1 MMQMTIDLADAVTS
15 QMNQSGIVT
24 NAKRMVLPIHDLSQ
38 LRELTISVVP
48 RGVQVQSITRK
59 LSQYDCQVDIG
70 IQKKLT
76 VPQDE
81 IETAVKELSG
91 LVEQIADY
99 LQRQSLTDMP
109 YAIWI
114 KVENVPIY
122 DPDHLA
128 NQRVFTSVLTLTYRI
143 TK

>member
-1 MMQMTIDLADAVTS
+1 MKMTIDLADAVTL
-15 QMNQSGIVT
+15 QLNQSWIVT
-24 NAKRMVLPIHDLSQ
+24 NAKRQVLPIHDLSQ
-38 LRELTISVVP
+38 LRELTVSVVP
-48 RGVQVQSITRK
+48 RGVQIQSITRK

-70 IQKKLT
+70 IQQKLT
-76 VPQDE
+76 VPQDQ
-81 IETAVKELSG
+81 IDTAVNDLSG
-91 LVEQIADY
+91 LVQQIADY
-99 LQRQSLTDMP
+99 LQRQPLTDMP

-114 KVENVPIY
+114 KVENEPIY

>member
-1 MMQMTIDLADAVTS
+1 MQMTIDLADAVTS
-15 QMNQSGIVT
+15 QVNQSGIVT
-24 NAKRMVLPIHDLSQ
+24 NAKRQVLPIHDLSQ
-38 LRELTISVVP
+38 LRELTISIVP

-70 IQKKLT
+70 VQQKLT
-76 VPQDE
+76 VPQDQ
-81 IETAVKELSG
+81 IDTAVHGLSA
-91 LVEQIADY
+91 LVQQIADY
-99 LQRQSLTDMP
+99 LQRQPLTDMP

-128 NQRVFTSVLTLTYRI
+128 NQRVFISVLTLTYRI

>member
-1 MMQMTIDLADAVTS
+1 MRA
-15 QMNQSGIVT
+15 
-24 NAKRMVLPIHDLSQ
+24 HFH
-38 LRELTISVVP
+38 
-48 RGVQVQSITRK
+48 
-59 LSQYDCQVDIG
+59 
-70 IQKKLT
+70 
-76 VPQDE
+76 
-81 IETAVKELSG
+81 LSG
-91 LVEQIADY
+91 LVQQIADY
-99 LQRQSLTDMP
+99 LQRQALTDMP

>member
-1 MMQMTIDLADAVTS
+1 MQMTIDLADAVTS
-15 QMNQSGIVT
+15 QLNQSEIVT
-24 NAKRMVLPIHDLSQ
+24 NAKRQVLPIHDLSQ
-38 LRELTISVVP
+38 LRELTVSVVP

-70 IQKKLT
+70 IQQKLT
-76 VPQDE
+76 MPQDQ
-81 IETAVKELSG
+81 IDPAVKALSG
-91 LVEQIADY
+91 LVQQIADY
-99 LQRQSLTDMP
+99 LQRHALTDMP
-109 YAIWI
+109 YANWI
-114 KVENVPIY
+114 KVENEPIY

>member
-1 MMQMTIDLADAVTS
+1 MQMTIDLADAVTS
-15 QMNQSGIVT
+15 QVNQSGIVT
-24 NAKRMVLPIHDLSQ
+24 HAKRQVLPIHDLSQ
-38 LRELTISVVP
+38 LRALTVSVVP

-70 IQKKLT
+70 IQQKLT
-76 VPQDE
+76 VPQNE
-81 IETAVKELSG
+81 IDPVVKDLSG
-91 LVEQIADY
+91 LVQQITDY
-99 LQRQSLTDMP
+99 LQRQPLTDMP

-114 KVENVPIY
+114 KVENEPIY

>member
-1 MMQMTIDLADAVTS
+1 MQMTIDLADAVTS
-15 QMNQSGIVT
+15 QLNQSEIIT

-38 LRELTISVVP
+38 LRALTVSVVP

-70 IQKKLT
+70 IQQKLT
-76 VPQDE
+76 VPQDQ
-81 IETAVKELSG
+81 IDTAVKDLSG
-91 LVEQIADY
+91 FVQQIADY
-99 LQRQSLTDMP
+99 LQRQPLTDMP

-122 DPDHLA
+122 DPEHLA

-143 TK
+143 TQ

>member
-1 MMQMTIDLADAVTS
+1 MQMTIDLADAVTS
-15 QMNQSGIVT
+15 QVNQSSIVT

-38 LRELTISVVP
+38 LRELTVSVVP
-48 RGVQVQSITRK
+48 RGVQIQSITRK

-70 IQKKLT
+70 VQQKLT

-81 IETAVKELSG
+81 IDPAVKELSG
-91 LVEQIADY
+91 LVQQIADH
-99 LQRQSLTDMP
+99 LQRQPLTDMP

>member
-1 MMQMTIDLADAVTS
+1 MQMTIDLADAVTS
-15 QMNQSGIVT
+15 QLNQSEIVT

-70 IQKKLT
+70 VQQKLT
-76 VPQDE
+76 VPQNE
-81 IETAVKELSG
+81 IDPAVKDLSG
-91 LVEQIADY
+91 LVQQLADY
-99 LQRQSLTDMP
+99 LQRQPLTDMP

-114 KVENVPIY
+114 KVENEPIY

>member
-1 MMQMTIDLADAVTS
+1 MQMTIDLADAVTS
-15 QMNQSGIVT
+15 QVNQSGIVPH
-24 NAKRMVLPIHDLSQ
+24 AKRQVLPIHDLSQ

-70 IQKKLT
+70 IQQKLT
-76 VPQDE
+76 VPQNE
-81 IETAVKELSG
+81 IDPVVKDLSG
-91 LVEQIADY
+91 LVQQITDY
-99 LQRQSLTDMP
+99 LQRQPLTDMP

-114 KVENVPIY
+114 KVENEPIY

>member
-1 MMQMTIDLADAVTS
+1 MQMTIDLADAVTS
-15 QMNQSGIVT
+15 QVNQSGIVT
-24 NAKRMVLPIHDLSQ
+24 HAKRQVLPIHDLSQ
-38 LRELTISVVP
+38 LRALTVSVVP

-70 IQKKLT
+70 IQQKLT
-76 VPQDE
+76 APQDE
-81 IETAVKELSG
+81 IDPAVKELSG
-91 LVEQIADY
+91 LVQQIADY
-99 LQRQSLTDMP
+99 LQRQPLTDMP

-114 KVENVPIY
+114 KVENVLIY

>member
-1 MMQMTIDLADAVTS
+1 MQMTIDLADEVTS
-15 QMNQSGIVT
+15 QLNQSEIIT

-70 IQKKLT
+70 IQQKLT
-76 VPQDE
+76 VPQDQVD
-81 IETAVKELSG
+81 TAVHGLSR
-91 LVEQIADY
+91 LVQQIGEY
-99 LQRQSLTDMP
+99 LQRQPLTDMP